1 MVSVASSPSALGLG
15 NGLLIVVAH
24 PDDESFGAGGVAAL
38 LSAQGVPVHILIA
51 TDGDAGEITVPE
63 LDTPEA
69 RANLGKL
76 RREEAK
82 AAAAVV
88 GAEEVRFLG
97 HRDGGL
103 SRVDPARLI
112 SQIARSFAELQPAVV
127 VTFGPDGIYGHP
139 DHLAIS
145 AATTRA
151 FADAPAGPSR
161 LFYLAMTEDRARQ
174 LNDETGPIEIEGV
187 TYAFTGRPPNDVT
200 TTVDIRTVV
209 ERKFDALACHRTQ
222 TGGRID
228 WLRSWLDDDPIERFI
243 LARRRIADAPGL
255 GSDLFAGIDG
265 N

>member
-1 MVSVASSPSALGLG
+1 MSSPSALGLG

-38 LSAQGVPVHILIA
+38 LAERGVPVHILIA

-69 RANLGKL
+69 RSNLGAL
-76 RREEAK
+76 RRDEAT
-82 AAAAVV
+82 AAAAAL
-88 GAEEVRFLG
+88 GAAEVRFLG

-103 SRVDPARLI
+103 ARVDAARLVA
-112 SQIARSFAELQPAVV
+112 QIGRSFAEIQPAVV

-139 DHLAIS
+139 DHVAIS
-145 AATTRA
+145 KATTHA

-161 LFYLAMTEDRARQ
+161 LFYLALTEDRAQQ
-174 LNDETGPIEIEGV
+174 LNDENGPIEIDGV
-187 TYAFTGRPPNDVT
+187 TYPFHGRRAEDVT
-200 TTVDIRTVV
+200 TVVDIRTVID
-209 ERKFDALACHRTQ
+209 RKFAALSCHRTQ

-228 WLRSWLDDDPIERFI
+228 WLRGWLDADPTERFV

-255 GSDLFAGIDG
+255 QADLFAGIDG
-265 N
+265 H